1 MHMGLTTPSVSRDG
15 TTDTGATR
23 RPAQSRATEIR
34 SNWIASRA
42 LALGLLAAAALAAP
56 YSSHAQSHQAPLSM
70 TEQVTTTA
78 EGEQLRSA
86 IGHYAKSRSLL
97 IAALREFDEARKLA
111 DPSPLLNAGSWR
123 GSLLDRAQELEKIL
137 DPQPRSTKTGV
148 RFQADPRLLGEA
160 PKKK

>member
-1 MHMGLTTPSVSRDG
+1 MHMGLTTPSVSRDE

-23 RPAQSRATEIR
+23 RPAQLRAAEIR
-34 SNWIASRA
+34 SNWTASRV
-42 LALGLLAAAALAAP
+42 LALGLLASALVAP